1 MALIKIV
8 SRFFLIIFLIGTTSN
23 SFASVASIDFFKFES
38 FKETIQS
45 NIIKK
50 NDLSE
55 VNSANLDFVRANEKQ
70 LNIIRNEIK
79 FSTFNEEKF
88 LNSYNKL
95 NNLFTEISFDIY
107 KESKFY
113 LITNNVLSPGLDTK
127 LKRISA
133 NHINQFYGLAPISV
147 SIPLEKSK
155 YLPVES
161 PSLTAAEAVPVIG
174 LSGAT
179 IASVLGFGAVAAG
192 GSGGGSGGG
201 GSGPSV
207 SISTGTTSIYDS
219 DSSGFSVDVSLSATS
234 TNPVTVNFQS
244 TGTATFNSDFTGPTS
259 VTVPVGSSST
269 TVSITPVADSV
280 YEGTETIT
288 IEISSVTNGTE
299 NGTQS
304 VSVSLKEYALRLGTA
319 FTDRGNSAARAALSE
334 YVNVEHSSAVSTIH
348 PYSLM
353 NIHKAHAYWDG
364 TQHLSGKGE
373 VIHVAD
379 FNCDPRHQEFTQGG
393 KTTTDLTGGNF
404 QADNTND
411 MHCNLVAAYA
421 AGGFSG
427 SSSANDIMGVAYEA
441 DLVLSSVPLTNFTGK
456 AADLDSARALNAIVS
471 NNSWGRTCGGTQD
484 LASDVDTFIANNPS
498 ATNFEAVGGYLGCSG
513 TVNSTST
520 AHMTAYVNAMDAF
533 QTNGGIIVFATGNDQ
548 TKSEIGALAALP
560 KWFPELRGAYLAV
573 AYMEVRNSPTIAG
586 SDFFQLSNPCQSA
599 KEYCLVTDA
608 FQIFGAS
615 WHDEGSGTSHY
626 GNITG
631 GGSSSASPMVSGIIA
646 LMNQA
651 FPNHTPEMIVDRLLA
666 SANNS
671 WFTPSGNTT
680 FTTHGNS
687 IKHGYHDTWGHGI
700 PDAYAALSPITTSL
714 NPLVGI
720 STGGSMVNTPEN
732 SPGIFPASFTEMYLD
747 SSFGDSLING
757 LKNEYGYFYDALGG
771 GFRFDLA
778 QLIRD
783 TNDEYDLKLI
793 VGNDIRNLKFQN
805 TSAKKINENYINI
818 LGSLENNNNFKT
830 SIGIDT
836 QSIPIQYFNKLI
848 SNNISQ
854 STNSKNPFINNNNGG
869 LGLSSQ
875 YNYGNNILMIG
886 VHDSGFNSGLF
897 GEVTED
903 TKTITAAFIKNKS
916 TFDHLAIISGVMKE
930 KETLLGSKYTGA
942 VGINGANP
950 NSYFSGLNIEH
961 GINENFSFKFNTTV
975 ARTIINNPYSSLI
988 HSFTPIS
995 SSSFD
1000 ISVNKT
1006 NIFNTNDSLSFS
1018 ISQPNRIENG
1028 SMNFKIQELAD
1039 RNGNINYNLKKIN
1052 LEPSGRQIDFGLNY
1066 LNKVNKNIIFGIKN
1080 TFIKDL
1086 NHINKNKLNHTLTA
1100 TTSIAF

>member
-1 MALIKIV
+1 MMFFKFT
-8 SRFFLIIFLIGTTSN
+8 SRLCLAVFLIGTTSS
-23 SFASVASIDFFKFES
+23 SFAAVASIDFFKFQS
-38 FKETIQS
+38 FKESIEL
-45 NIIKK
+45 NVIKK
-50 NDLSE
+50 NNLSE
-55 VNSANLDFVRANEKQ
+55 INTADLDFVRANDKQ
-70 LNIIRNEIK
+70 LKIIRNEIK

-88 LNSYNKL
+88 LNSYTEL
-95 NNLFTEISFDIY
+95 NSLFTEISFDIY
-107 KESKFY
+107 QESKFY
-113 LITNNVLSPGLDTK
+113 LITNNVLTPGIDTK
-127 LKRISA
+127 LRRISA
-133 NHINQFYGLAPISV
+133 NYINQFYGLSPISV
-147 SIPLEKSK
+147 SIPAEKSK
-155 YLPVES
+155 YLPTES
-161 PSLTAAEAVPVIG
+161 PTLTAAEAVPAIG
-174 LSGAT
+174 LTGAT
-179 IASVLGFGAVAAG
+179 IVSVLGLGAAAG

-201 GSGPSV
+201 GGMNPLV
-207 SISTGTTSIYDS
+207 IISSGTTDIYDS
-219 DSSGFSVDVSLSATS
+219 DSSGFTINVSLSPTS

-244 TGTATFNSDFTGPTS
+244 TGTATLSSDFNGPSS
-259 VTVPVGSSST
+259 VTVPAGSSST
-269 TVSITPVADSV
+269 TVTYTPVADST
-280 YEGTETIT
+280 YEGTEIIK
-288 IEISSVTNGTE
+288 IEISSVINGTE
-299 NGTQS
+299 YGTQS
-304 VSVSLKEYALRLGTA
+304 VSVNLKEYALRLGTA

-334 YVNVEHSSAVSTIH
+334 YVNVEHSTAVSTIH
-348 PYSLM
+348 PYTLM
-353 NIHKAHAYWDG
+353 NVHKAHAYWNG
-364 TQHLSGKGE
+364 SQHLSGKGE

-427 SSSANDIMGVAYEA
+427 SSSVNDIMGVAYES

-513 TVNSTST
+513 AVNSTST

-533 QTNGGIIVFATGNDQ
+533 QTNGGVIVFATGNDQ

-608 FQIFGAS
+608 YEIFGAS

-651 FPNHTPEMIVDRLLA
+651 FPNHTPEMIVDRLLS

-671 WFTPSGNTT
+671 WFTPTGNTT

-732 SPGIFPASFTEMYLD
+732 SPGIFPASFTQMYLD
-747 SSFGDSLING
+747 SSFGDALING
-757 LKNEYGYFYDALGG
+757 LKSKHGYFYDALGG
-771 GFRFDLA
+771 GFRFDLN
-778 QLIRD
+778 QLIKD
-783 TNDEYDLKLI
+783 SNEKSDIKQIIDD
-793 VGNDIRNLKFQN
+793 DIRNLKTKNILTKRFD
-805 TSAKKINENYINI
+805 ENYINI
-818 LGSLENNNNFKT
+818 LGSLENSNNFKT
-830 SIGIDT
+830 SVSIDT
-836 QSIPIQYFNKLI
+836 ASIPIQYFNKLSTNNSLH
-848 SNNISQ
+848 SN
-854 STNSKNPFINNNNGG
+854 NSKNPFINNKNGG

-875 YNYGNNILMIG
+875 YKYGSNILMIG
-886 VHDSGFNSGLF
+886 VHDSGLNSGLF
-897 GEVTED
+897 GEATD
-903 TKTITAAFIKNKS
+903 NTKTISVSFINNNELV
-916 TFDHLAIISGVMKE
+916 DHLAIISGVME
-930 KETLLGSKYTGA
+930 ENETLLGSKYTGA
-942 VGINGANP
+942 VNLNGANP
-950 NSYFSGLNIEH
+950 TSYFNGINIEH
-961 GINENFSFKFNTTV
+961 QFSEKLVISINSIL
-975 ARTIINNPYSSLI
+975 ARTIINNPNSSLV
-988 HSFTPIS
+988 HSFTPIA
-995 SSSFD
+995 SSSFGLF
-1000 ISVNKT
+1000 IHKE
-1006 NIFNTNDSLSFS
+1006 NIFNNKDSLSIS
-1018 ISQPNRIENG
+1018 LSQPNRIESG
-1028 SMNFKIQELAD
+1028 SMNFKIQNLAD
-1039 RNGNINYNLKKIN
+1039 EHGNISHYLEKIN
-1052 LEPSGRQIDFGLNY
+1052 LEPSGRQIDLGVNYIKKLND
-1066 LNKVNKNIIFGIKN
+1066 NTIFGIKN
-1080 TFIKDL
+1080 VLSKDYRHYKDSNL
-1086 NHINKNKLNHTLTA
+1086 NHLITA
-1100 TTSIAF
+1100 TASISF

>member
-1 MALIKIV
+1 MMLFKIIY
-8 SRFFLIIFLIGTTSN
+8 RLFLIIFLVGANSN
-23 SFASVASIDFFKFES
+23 SFASVASIDFLKFES
-38 FKETIQS
+38 FRETIQL
-45 NIIKK
+45 NVIQK
-50 NDLSE
+50 NDLSNT
-55 VNSANLDFVRANEKQ
+55 NSAELDFVRANDKQ
-70 LNIIRNEIK
+70 LKIIRNEIK
-79 FSTFNEEKF
+79 FSTYNEEKF
-88 LNSYNKL
+88 LNSYTKL
-95 NNLFTEISFDIY
+95 NKLFTEISFDIY
-107 KESKFY
+107 KESRFY
-113 LITNNVLSPGLDTK
+113 LITNNILSPGLDIK

-133 NHINQFYGLAPISV
+133 SHINQFYGLS
-147 SIPLEKSK
+147 SIPVLMPSEKSK
-155 YLPVES
+155 YL
-161 PSLTAAEAVPVIG
+161 SLEETTVTGATAVPAVG
-174 LSGAT
+174 LT
-179 IASVLGFGAVAAG
+179 TLTLASVLGIGAASG
-192 GSGGGSGGG
+192 GGGSGGG
-201 GSGPSV
+201 GGGTGPSV
-207 SISTGTTSIYDS
+207 SMSTGTSSIYDS
-219 DSSGFSVDVSLSATS
+219 DSSGFSVNISLSATS
-234 TNPVTVNFQS
+234 TSPVIINFQS
-244 TGTATFNSDFTGPTS
+244 TGSATIGNDFNGPSS
-259 VTVPVGSSST
+259 VTVPAGSTST
-269 TVSITPVADSV
+269 SVSVTPVADSV

-288 IEISSVTNGTE
+288 IEISSVINGTE

-348 PYSLM
+348 PYTLM
-353 NIHKAHAYWDG
+353 NVHKAHAYWNG

-513 TVNSTST
+513 AVNSTST

-608 FQIFGAS
+608 YQIFGAS

-671 WFTPSGNTT
+671 WFTPTGNTT
-680 FTTHGNS
+680 FTNS
-687 IKHGYHDTWGHGI
+687 WEQH
-700 PDAYAALSPITTSL
+700 
-714 NPLVGI
+714 
-720 STGGSMVNTPEN
+720 
-732 SPGIFPASFTEMYLD
+732 
-747 SSFGDSLING
+747 
-757 LKNEYGYFYDALGG
+757 
-771 GFRFDLA
+771 
-778 QLIRD
+778 
-783 TNDEYDLKLI
+783 
-793 VGNDIRNLKFQN
+793 
-805 TSAKKINENYINI
+805 
-818 LGSLENNNNFKT
+818 
-830 SIGIDT
+830 
-836 QSIPIQYFNKLI
+836 
-848 SNNISQ
+848 
-854 STNSKNPFINNNNGG
+854 
-869 LGLSSQ
+869 
-875 YNYGNNILMIG
+875 
-886 VHDSGFNSGLF
+886 
-897 GEVTED
+897 
-903 TKTITAAFIKNKS
+903 
-916 TFDHLAIISGVMKE
+916 
-930 KETLLGSKYTGA
+930 
-942 VGINGANP
+942 
-950 NSYFSGLNIEH
+950 
-961 GINENFSFKFNTTV
+961 
-975 ARTIINNPYSSLI
+975 
-988 HSFTPIS
+988 
-995 SSSFD
+995 
-1000 ISVNKT
+1000 
-1006 NIFNTNDSLSFS
+1006 
-1018 ISQPNRIENG
+1018 
-1028 SMNFKIQELAD
+1028 
-1039 RNGNINYNLKKIN
+1039 
-1052 LEPSGRQIDFGLNY
+1052 
-1066 LNKVNKNIIFGIKN
+1066 
-1080 TFIKDL
+1080 
-1086 NHINKNKLNHTLTA
+1086 
-1100 TTSIAF
+1100 